1 MTKFDIFVVSN
12 SNIVTMATIRFM
24 LQSKSNP
31 ANIYLRLSVDRTT
44 VLKRKTGYVI
54 DPDNWS
60 LKTNLPKPND
70 EDLKKLKN
78 ELNNLANTIEK
89 NLNAATSKGEEITG
103 DWLQEQIDTCQ
114 GKKKAT
120 DIDRLINYCQY
131 YIDTLPYKEYPSG
144 KKGVVS
150 GTVQKYKTLKTK
162 IAEFEVNQRKKFYI
176 KDVGLK
182 FRNDFVKYLT
192 EVDNLNGNTTGRY
205 IKFLKTVCLDAKKN
219 SIEINSQLDHIRGFT
234 EKAAKVFLSF
244 QEIEKIENKMF
255 DRSALENAKDWLII
269 GCYTGQRVSDLLKL
283 TSDNIKTV
291 KDIRTGKDREF
302 IELVQKKTGKRV
314 SIPVHTKVKAILT
327 KRDGQFPHQISDQKF
342 NIHIK
347 DVCKLAG
354 ITEIVEGGKID
365 KETNRKVIG
374 SFPKHELITSHICR
388 RSFATNFYGLIPT
401 SQLIGVTAHSTERQ
415 FLEYIGKTDTD
426 YAMMLAD
433 SWDKLEKVTQDEDEK
448 VNLKRAN

>member
-1 MTKFDIFVVSN
+1 
-12 SNIVTMATIRFM
+12 MATIKFM
-24 LQSKSNP
+24 LQSKKNP
-31 ANIYLRLSVDRTT
+31 ASIYLRLSIDRTT
-44 VLKRKTGYVI
+44 VLKRKTGYII
-54 DPDNWS
+54 DPKKWNS
-60 LKTNLPKPND
+60 EELLPKVKE
-70 EDLKKLKN
+70 EDLKILKTDLQ
-78 ELNNLANTIEK
+78 ELANKIEQ
-89 NLNAATSKGEEITG
+89 NLNKAIAAKEEITG
-103 DWLQEQIDTCQ
+103 DWLQNQIDTAL

-120 DIDRLINYCQY
+120 DTDRLVNYFQY

-150 GTVQKYKTLKTK
+150 GTIQKYKTLKAK
-162 IAEFEVNQRKKFYI
+162 ISEFERYQRKKFYV

-192 EVDNLNGNTTGRY
+192 EVDHLNGNTTGRY

-219 SIEINSQLDHIRGFT
+219 SIEVNPQLDHIRGFT

-244 QEIEKIENKMF
+244 QELEKIENKTF
-255 DRSALENAKDWLII
+255 TRPALENAKDWLII

-283 TSDNIKTV
+283 ASENINTV

-314 SIPVHTKVKAILT
+314 SIPVHTKVKAILE
-327 KRDGQFPHQISDQKF
+327 KRNGQFPHEISDQKF

-354 ITEIVEGGKID
+354 ITEVVEGGKID
-365 KETNRKVIG
+365 KKTNRKARG

-401 SQLIGVTAHSTERQ
+401 SQLIGVTAHATERQ

-426 YAMMLAD
+426 YAMLLAE
-433 SWDKLEKVTQDEDEK
+433 SWDKLEKANNNENEQASM
-448 VNLKRAN
+448 KRAN

>member
-1 MTKFDIFVVSN
+1 
-12 SNIVTMATIRFM
+12 MATIRF
-24 LQSKSNP
+24 QIRSENNP
-31 ANIYLRLSVDRTT
+31 ANIYLRLTVDRQINIR
-44 VLKRKTGYVI
+44 RKTGFVV
-54 DPDNWS
+54 DPNNWS
-60 LKTNLPKPND
+60 SNTNLPKPND
-70 EDLKKLKN
+70 EDLKNLKTKLQD
-78 ELNNLANTIEK
+78 LANKIER
-89 NLNAATSKGEEITG
+89 NLNKAVTAKEEITG
-103 DWLQEQIDTCQ
+103 NWLQDQIDAAL

-120 DIDRLINYCQY
+120 DIDRLVNYCQY

-162 IAEFEVNQRKKFYI
+162 IAEFEGNQRKKFYI

-192 EVDNLNGNTTGRY
+192 EVDKLNGNTTGRY

-219 SIEINSQLDHIRGFT
+219 SIEVNPQLDHIRGFT
-234 EKAAKVFLSF
+234 EKATKVFLSF
-244 QEIEKIENKMF
+244 QELEKIENKIYS
-255 DRSALENAKDWLII
+255 REALENARDWLII
-269 GCYTGQRVSDLLKL
+269 GCYSGQRVSDLLKL
-283 TSDNIKTV
+283 TSENINTV
-291 KDIRTGKDREF
+291 KDIRTGKDRQF

-314 SIPVHTKVKAILT
+314 SIPIHTKVKAILD

-347 DVCKLAG
+347 EVCKLAG
-354 ITEIVEGGKID
+354 IKEIVEGGKID
-365 KETNRKVIG
+365 KETNRKVRG
-374 SFPKHELITSHICR
+374 LYPKHELITSHICR

-426 YAMMLAD
+426 YAMLLAE
-433 SWDKLEKVTQDEDEK
+433 SWDKLENSIQNEAEIKE
-448 VNLKRAN
+448 LKQAN